1 MSLGSDI
8 DWICRANDAGINV
21 QLVEEV
27 LLFRRVHQANAWR
40 LESRTGD
47 SCGPARHRPKRG
59 CRGAGSGSSR
69 FQVPLSATSINTII
83 VSRLQFLK
91 IMRLVSEAAIT
102 KTPESALAIR

>member
-40 LESRTGD
+40 LRVSHRRCHAVLRDIVQSEGAVEQAAEVLDFRCRSRQQ
-47 SCGPARHRPKRG
+47 A
-59 CRGAGSGSSR
+59 
-69 FQVPLSATSINTII
+69 SI
-83 VSRLQFLK
+83 Q
-91 IMRLVSEAAIT
+91 
-102 KTPESALAIR
+102 